1 MQHKFRLSI
10 GAAAAPTQRGAA
22 SQQQITQRIGIV
34 RAGAWGWLP
43 LLSVVGA
50 ISVVLIALA
59 HVGARYDTAWSQTL
73 FWTGLSVLYAPL
85 TMRLI
90 MPDVSRQEAIGLVLV
105 LGLGVYLAKFLHSPL
120 GFTFFDEFLHWRT
133 ANDIAKSRH
142 LFSENSLL
150 PVSPLYPGLEIITN
164 ALASLTGLSIFQAG
178 ALIVGVARLVLVLT
192 LFRFYEELSQSV
204 QIAGSA
210 TALYMTNPHFLFFD
224 GQFAYES
231 LALPLTMLILFLLLR
246 RQRVEPTQRRMLT
259 IAAGVGIWALVAT
272 HHATSYMLTLFLIL
286 WMVVTWACNRWF
298 AADEPHLLWVMLLI
312 IAANGV
318 WLICVSSITIGY
330 LAPHLQGAI
339 SSILDLIAGE
349 GSDRELFKAS
359 NGIQVSLL
367 EKLTGLG
374 APGVIMLT
382 LPWGLLQCWL
392 GYRKQAAGLT
402 FLLGAL
408 SYPVTLALRL
418 TGGGWEISARSSVFV
433 YIPLAFVMAVGL
445 ERCWLPDRFAWLTR
459 WIEPWR
465 RLLWLKPFAFAPYAL
480 IMFAGGV
487 IAGWSP
493 WARMPWPYMV
503 GADTRSVEPQG
514 LAAAEWAR
522 DLLGPDH
529 RIAAD
534 RINMTL
540 MGTYGEQRMITHLI
554 DHVSI
559 SGIFLA
565 TRIGPNEV
573 AALRDGRIEYI
584 VVDQRTTRAPPL
596 DGHYYESWEQ
606 MVVPFKAPVSRAVLD
621 KFLVMPRVSRLLDS
635 GDIQIYDVGALADV
649 P

>member
-1 MQHKFRLSI
+1 M
-10 GAAAAPTQRGAA
+10 P
-22 SQQQITQRIGIV
+22 IV

-43 LLSVVGA
+43 VLSLVGA
-50 ISVVLIALA
+50 IGVVLIALA
-59 HVGARYDTAWSQTL
+59 HTSARYDAPWSQTML
-73 FWTGLSVLYAPL
+73 WCGLTVLYAPL
-85 TMRLI
+85 SARLI
-90 MPDVSRQEAIGLVLV
+90 MPGVQRQEAIGIVLL

-150 PVSPLYPGLEIITN
+150 PVSPLYPGLEIATN
-164 ALASLTGLSIFQAG
+164 ALSNLTGLSIFQAG
-178 ALIVGVARLVLVLT
+178 ATIVGVARLLLT
-192 LFRFYEELSQSV
+192 LTMFRFYEELSRSV
-204 QIAGSA
+204 RIAGAA

-231 LALPLTMLILFLLLR
+231 LALPLVMLILFLLLR
-246 RQRVEPTQRRMLT
+246 RQQVERRQQRTLT
-259 IAAGVGIWALVAT
+259 VIAGIGLWTVVAT

-286 WMVVTWACNRWF
+286 WMVITWAYNKWF
-298 AADEPHLLWVMLLI
+298 GAREPHLLWIVLLV
-312 IAANGV
+312 IAANAL

-339 SSILDLIAGE
+339 KSVLDLIAGE
-349 GSDRELFKAS
+349 GSDRELFKS
-359 NGIQVSLL
+359 STGIPTPLL
-367 EKLTGLG
+367 EKLAGLG
-374 APGVIMLT
+374 APGLIMLT
-382 LPWGLLQCWL
+382 LPWGLLQCWMC
-392 GYRKQAAGLT
+392 YRKQATALT

-408 SYPVTLALRL
+408 TYPVTLALRL

-433 YIPLAFVMAVGL
+433 YIPLAFVLAVGL
-445 ERCWLPDRFAWLTR
+445 ERWSLPRMLSWLQR
-459 WIEPWR
+459 WIAPLR
-465 RLLWLKPFAFAPYAL
+465 RLLWLKPLAFAPYAMML
-480 IMFAGGV
+480 FAGGV

-503 GADTRSVEPQG
+503 AADTRSVEPQG
-514 LAAAEWAR
+514 LAAAAWAR
-522 DLLGPDH
+522 DMLGPNN

-540 MGTYGEQRMITHLI
+540 LGTYGEQRMITHLI

-559 SGIFLA
+559 AGIFLA
-565 TRIGPNEV
+565 QRIGPNELS
-573 AALRDGRIEYI
+573 ALRDGRIGYI
-584 VVDQRTTRAPPL
+584 VIDQRATRAAPL

-606 MVVPFKAPVSRAVLD
+606 MVVPFKPPVKRAVLD
-621 KFLVMPRVSRLLDS
+621 KFASMPGVDRLLDS
-635 GDIQIYDVGALADV
+635 GDIQIYDVGALTHE